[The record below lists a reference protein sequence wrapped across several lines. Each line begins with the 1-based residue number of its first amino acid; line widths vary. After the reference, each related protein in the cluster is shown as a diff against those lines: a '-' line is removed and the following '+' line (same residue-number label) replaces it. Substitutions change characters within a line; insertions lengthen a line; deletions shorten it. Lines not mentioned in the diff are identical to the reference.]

1 MRRTVLLSLCWLAVL
16 AACTPL
22 GLWVYDD
29 PALEVSQVAGRASD
43 STVTVALDVRN
54 PNDYDLSTT
63 RFELR
68 LQVDGRTVG
77 HYERD
82 SIIPVPRSVTST
94 LSLPFIHASSARG
107 RYLESLRAGAHLIV
121 VEGRAVFSTPFGER
135 RVRVVNGGAM
145 AGDSVEFQGGGGG
158 QLRPG
163 LPLPNRRPSI
173 WRPPEPRP
181 GR

>member
-1 MRRTVLLSLCWLAVL
+1 MRRTVLLPLCWFAGA

-29 PALEVSQVAGRASD
+29 PALEVSRVAVATERASE
-43 STVTVALDVRN
+43 STVTVALDIRN

-68 LQVDGRTVG
+68 LRVDGRTVG

-94 LSLPFIHASSARG
+94 LSLPFLAASARG
-107 RYLESLRAGAHLIV
+107 TSLEALRSGEHRIV
-121 VEGRAVFSTPFGER
+121 VEGRAVFTTPFGER
-135 RVRVVNGGAM
+135 RVRVANGGAM
-145 AGDSVEFQGGGGG
+145 AGDGR
-158 QLRPG
+158 LRPG
-163 LPLPNRRPSI
+163 LPLPSRRPSI